1 MLVFLFYFVLFLF
14 EERTSKVSHVSGW
27 ENDMSL
33 ICRKRAVWVIMFN
46 QIICVW
52 GLAYFLCGSSKLGK
66 NVPSSWRLEVDLCVA
81 IFSSTACW
89 LGKTVRRLQS
99 TCHQFSELPLLFSFP
114 PLVWYFLNFHLR
126 LDNFECLITKL
137 TSEANFFC
145 LEFPCY
151 YYIFFPKAWVIK
163 TIILQQESDKS
174 FLGNNA
180 SSLEIYIWINK
191 EWIKKLSVRS
201 VHTQ

>member
-1 MLVFLFYFVLFLF
+1 MANLTNWASQSRFEKKKNKQKQMSRLVRV
-14 EERTSKVSHVSGW
+14 THW
-27 ENDMSL
+27 E
-33 ICRKRAVWVIMFN
+33 VHF
-46 QIICVW
+46 
-52 GLAYFLCGSSKLGK
+52 
-66 NVPSSWRLEVDLCVA
+66 
-81 IFSSTACW
+81 W
-89 LGKTVRRLQS
+89 L
-99 TCHQFSELPLLFSFP
+99 
-114 PLVWYFLNFHLR
+114 WYFLNFHLR